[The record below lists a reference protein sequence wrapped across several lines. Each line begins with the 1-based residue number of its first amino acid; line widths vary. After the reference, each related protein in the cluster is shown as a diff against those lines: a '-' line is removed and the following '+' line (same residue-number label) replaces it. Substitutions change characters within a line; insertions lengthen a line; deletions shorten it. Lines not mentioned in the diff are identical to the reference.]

1 MWIYRISV
9 VIWISIYHIFNYG
22 FNQIL
27 YKFSLIGGEEMKKVV
42 LISAK
47 AQNGKDTAADLMKS
61 YLESKGDKVLICHY
75 ADLLKYICKTFFNW
89 DGNKDDKGRTILQHV
104 GTDIIRDENNR
115 PDYWIDFIIDI
126 LWMFYDEWDYV
137 LIADARFENEIEKI
151 KSEFNGSLDY
161 NLVQSVR
168 VNRQNNDNK
177 MTDEQRNH
185 ISECALDNYKF
196 DHYIENNGTLSE
208 LKIKVK
214 DLLDKIDSGV
224 V

>member
-1 MWIYRISV
+1 
-9 VIWISIYHIFNYG
+9 
-22 FNQIL
+22 
-27 YKFSLIGGEEMKKVV
+27 MKKII
-42 LISAK
+42 LISGK
-47 AQNGKDTAADLMKS
+47 AMSAKDTCANLMKEQ
-61 YLESKGDKVLICHY
+61 LELQGKKVLITHY

-89 DGNKDDKGRTILQHV
+89 DGIKDERGRTILQHV

-151 KSEFNGSLDY
+151 KSEFNGSWDY

-185 ISECALDNYKF
+185 ISECALDNYEF
-196 DHYIENNGTLSE
+196 DYYIENNGTLSE

-214 DLLDKIDSGV
+214 DLLEKIDSSV
-224 V
+224 I